1 MFPVLHTFGTVPLHT
16 YGASLFFSLM
26 VIYFLARRH
35 APGSLLTLDNI
46 DDLMLIIIGSLW
58 LGGGIVYL
66 AVQGFSGNLDW
77 KSLFQISSLQQFS
90 VFPVAIAT
98 TLAMALW
105 CRLKKRSLVGV
116 IDFLIPFLT
125 LGYGLHRILGCFNA
139 GCCYGTPTTL
149 PWGVVF
155 PDYPNHSGPPPGI
168 RLHPTQIYLGL
179 SAFLTYWL
187 LLRFKNAL
195 NHPGGP
201 TAAGLAGLSGSYGL
215 ITFLRADLGH
225 ELSANT
231 QTIVQ
236 YLSFLIAFLSVIVL
250 FIRRKNK

>member
-1 MFPVLHTFGTVPLHT
+1 MFPVLHTFGAIQLHT

-66 AVQGFSGNLDW
+66 VVQGFSGTPDW
-77 KSLFQISSLQQFS
+77 KSLLQISALQQFS

-105 CRLKKRSLVGV
+105 CRIKKRSLVRV
-116 IDFLIPFLT
+116 IDFLIPFLA

-139 GCCYGTPTTL
+139 GCCYGTPTSL

-179 SAFLTYWL
+179 SAFLTYGL
-187 LLRFKNAL
+187 LYHFKNAL
-195 NHPGGP
+195 RHPGQP
-201 TAAGLAGLSGSYGL
+201 TAAGLAGLGGSYGL
-215 ITFLRADLGH
+215 ITFFRADLGH
-225 ELSANT
+225 DLSANA
-231 QTIVQ
+231 QTIAQ
-236 YLSFLIAFLSVIVL
+236 ILSFSIFFLSVIFL
-250 FIRRKNK
+250 FMRRKK